1 MSLPPR
7 QPLSAVGLINEL
19 SDLSWS
25 DVKLLALQ
33 LKVKPNVL
41 DDIGND
47 YRGDDRKIQAMQ
59 AWLNNEPD
67 ASWESVVTALQK
79 MRLGSKAD
87 EIASKHCVKVKLPV
101 SSTPSLPVGVPVLP
115 ALEPVEG
122 PSVRKLTIVE
132 VREEIMQLKI
142 KFSSLVTKSRLALS
156 QRESENAEFLE
167 EFRDALLLLPVTD
180 HPLHE
185 KFFQRNADE
194 ILAATSINKLFLILS
209 RFWNF
214 TNHALLL
221 NVVNAFCSEGVKL
234 LSLSYCNSLDRFE
247 KDTFIDVYVSASNA
261 SPEVC
266 QEFVTMAA
274 KLNKTSSQCTLHEV
288 RKLAESIASRSG
300 ISPYTVYIGSTKVS
314 SVLVELAVHPAA
326 LAPVLAV
333 MTVDFLDDNLLT
345 EVVVSGQPLVVGKSE
360 DAAADITVSYVAEA

>member
-122 PSVRKLTIVE
+122 SSVRRLTIVE
-132 VREEIMQLKI
+132 VREEIMQLK
-142 KFSSLVTKSRLALS
+142 
-156 QRESENAEFLE
+156 N
-167 EFRDALLLLPVTD
+167 
-180 HPLHE
+180 
-185 KFFQRNADE
+185 
-194 ILAATSINKLFLILS
+194 
-209 RFWNF
+209 
-214 TNHALLL
+214 
-221 NVVNAFCSEGVKL
+221 
-234 LSLSYCNSLDRFE
+234 
-247 KDTFIDVYVSASNA
+247 
-261 SPEVC
+261 
-266 QEFVTMAA
+266 
-274 KLNKTSSQCTLHEV
+274 
-288 RKLAESIASRSG
+288 
-300 ISPYTVYIGSTKVS
+300 
-314 SVLVELAVHPAA
+314 
-326 LAPVLAV
+326 LAP
-333 MTVDFLDDNLLT
+333 
-345 EVVVSGQPLVVGKSE
+345 
-360 DAAADITVSYVAEA
+360 